1 MAIGVE
7 PLDNQLFKKN
17 KTLKNILILAAS
29 KRH

>member
-1 MAIGVE
+1 MVIGVE

-17 KTLKNILILAAS
+17 KSLKNTLTQAAS